1 MGAIASR
8 LFSLHL
14 DMLNIAI
21 KSGRGT
27 WPCETAA
34 TCEGKVRTPRDG
46 ANMTDAM
53 GPNNAG
59 LLTWNISQRIS
70 SARDQARE
78 ARLLVEDAEER
89 RSKHSTT
96 MRGLLG
102 EIEDAAATVDA
113 TWERILAVVSD
124 QDPDLIE
131 PTESGVSVIHSRG
144 SNPELVQ
151 KIETVWAEDQGVARV
166 SELSEQL
173 QRLAD
178 DGDER

>member
-1 MGAIASR
+1 MGFVASR

-59 LLTWNISQRIS
+59 WLTWNISKRIS
-70 SARDQARE
+70 SARHQARE
-78 ARLLVEDAEER
+78 AHQLVEDAEGR

-96 MRGLLG
+96 MRGLLK
-102 EIEDAAATVDA
+102 EIEDAAATPDT
-113 TWERILAVVSD
+113 TWERILAVASD

-131 PTESGVSVIHSRG
+131 PTESGVAVIRNHG
-144 SNPELVQ
+144 SNPELGR
-151 KIETVWAEDQGVARV
+151 KIRTVWAEDQGVARV